1 MIWFIFAAVL
11 AFVLFYFYCKV
22 RKVPKLGSLC
32 LVTGGV
38 KSGKS
43 TLSVYLA
50 IRSYKK
56 EHFRW
61 KVLNLLRRVFKFIS
75 VMEEP
80 LLYSN
85 VPLAGVPYVEL
96 TADLLLRSKRFNYR
110 STIYI
115 QEASLVADS
124 MMFRDQDINDRLLY
138 FNKLIG
144 HETRGGRIIYD
155 TQSIQDCHFAIKR
168 SLSSYLWIHH
178 NVKVPFFVLI
188 YVREL
193 FYSEDSS
200 SVNTFE
206 EDVEKTLLLTIV
218 PKSVWRK
225 FDAYCY
231 SKLTDELPVVTLKK
245 KIKGISFRTKFSQR
259 RQIKQALRTDKIL
272 TLRRRSR

>member
-1 MIWFIFAAVL
+1 MIWIIIAAVL
-11 AFVLFYFYCKV
+11 ACVLFYFYCKV

-50 IRSYKK
+50 IRSWKRD
-56 EHFRW
+56 HFRW
-61 KVLNLLRRVFKFIS
+61 KVLNFLRRVFKFIPVS
-75 VMEEP
+75 EEP

-96 TADLLLRSKRFNYR
+96 TEDLLLRRKRFNYR

-178 NVKVPFFVLI
+178 NLKVPFFVLI

-193 FYSEDSS
+193 FYSEDSG
-200 SVNTFE
+200 SVNTFD

-218 PKSVWRK
+218 PKSVWKK

-231 SKLTDELPVVTLKK
+231 SKLTDELPVVSTKK

-259 RQIKQALRTDKIL
+259 RQIKKALRTDKIL
-272 TLRRRSR
+272 TLRRRLR

>member
-1 MIWFIFAAVL
+1 MIWIIIAAVL
-11 AFVLFYFYCKV
+11 ACVLFYFYCKV

-50 IRSYKK
+50 IRSWKRD
-56 EHFRW
+56 HFRW
-61 KVLNLLRRVFKFIS
+61 KVLNFLRRVFKFIPVS
-75 VMEEP
+75 EEP

-96 TADLLLRSKRFNYR
+96 TEDLLLRRKRFNYR

-178 NVKVPFFVLI
+178 NLKVPFFVLI

-193 FYSEDSS
+193 FYSEDSG

-218 PKSVWRK
+218 PKSVWKK

-231 SKLTDELPVVTLKK
+231 SKLTDELPVVSTKK

-259 RQIKQALRTDKIL
+259 RQIKKALRTDKIL
-272 TLRRRSR
+272 TLRRRLR

>member
-1 MIWFIFAAVL
+1 MIWIILAAVL
-11 AFVLFYFYCKV
+11 ACVLLYFYCKV

-50 IRSYKK
+50 IRSWKR
-56 EHFRW
+56 ERFRW
-61 KVLNLLRRVFKFIS
+61 NVLNLFRRVFKFIPQT
-75 VMEEP
+75 EEP

-96 TADLLLRSKRFNYR
+96 TEDLLLRRKRFNYR

-200 SVNTFE
+200 SVNTFV

-218 PKSVWRK
+218 PKSVWKK
-225 FDAYCY
+225 FDAFCY
-231 SKLTDELPVVTLKK
+231 SKLTDDLPVVSSKK
-245 KIKGISFRTKFSQR
+245 KIKGITFRTKFSQR
-259 RQIKQALRTDKIL
+259 RQIKKVLRTDKIL

>member
-1 MIWFIFAAVL
+1 MIWIILAAVL
-11 AFVLFYFYCKV
+11 ACVLLYFYCKV

-50 IRSYKK
+50 IRSWQR

-61 KVLNLLRRVFKFIS
+61 KVLIFLRRVFKFIPQ
-75 VMEEP
+75 MEEP

-96 TADLLLRSKRFNYR
+96 TEDLLLRRKRFNYR

-178 NVKVPFFVLI
+178 NVKLPFFVLI

-218 PKSVWRK
+218 PKSVWKK
-225 FDAYCY
+225 FDAFCY
-231 SKLTDELPVVTLKK
+231 SKLTDDLPVVSSQK
-245 KIKGISFRTKFSQR
+245 KIKGITFRTKFSQR
-259 RQIKQALRTDKIL
+259 RQIKKALRTDKIL

>member
-1 MIWFIFAAVL
+1 MIWIILAAVL
-11 AFVLFYFYCKV
+11 ACVLLYFYCKV

-50 IRSYKK
+50 IRSWKR

-61 KVLNLLRRVFKFIS
+61 KVLNFLRRVFKFIP

-85 VPLAGVPYVEL
+85 VPLAGVPFVEL
-96 TADLLLRSKRFNYR
+96 TEDLLLRRKRFNYR

-206 EDVEKTLLLTIV
+206 EDVEKTLLLTFV
-218 PKSVWRK
+218 PKSVWK
-225 FDAYCY
+225 KCDAYCY
-231 SKLTDELPVVTLKK
+231 SKLTDELPVVSSKK

-259 RQIKQALRTDKIL
+259 RQIKKALRTDKIL

>member
-1 MIWFIFAAVL
+1 MIWIILAAVL
-11 AFVLFYFYCKV
+11 ACVLLYFYCKV

-50 IRSYKK
+50 IRSWKR

-61 KVLNLLRRVFKFIS
+61 KVLGVLRRVFKFIP
-75 VMEEP
+75 VAEEP

-96 TADLLLRSKRFNYR
+96 TEDLLLRRKRFNYR

-218 PKSVWRK
+218 PKSVWKK

-231 SKLTDELPVVTLKK
+231 SKLTDELPVVSSIK

-259 RQIKQALRTDKIL
+259 RQIKKALRTDKIL

>member
-1 MIWFIFAAVL
+1 M
-11 AFVLFYFYCKV
+11 
-22 RKVPKLGSLC
+22 PKLGSLC

-50 IRSYKK
+50 IRSWKR

-61 KVLNLLRRVFKFIS
+61 KVLNFLRRVFKFIP
-75 VMEEP
+75 VREEP

-85 VPLAGVPYVEL
+85 VPIAGVPFVEL
-96 TADLLLRSKRFNYR
+96 TEDLLLRRKRFNYR

-206 EDVEKTLLLTIV
+206 EDVEKTLLLTVV
-218 PKSVWRK
+218 PKSVWKK

-231 SKLTDELPVVTLKK
+231 SKLTDELPVVSTKK
-245 KIKGISFRTKFSQR
+245 KIMGISFRTKFSQR
-259 RQIKQALRTDKIL
+259 RQIKKALRTDKIL

>member
-1 MIWFIFAAVL
+1 MIWFILAAVL
-11 AFVLFYFYCKV
+11 TCVLLYFYCKV

-61 KVLNLLRRVFKFIS
+61 KVLNLLRRVFKFIP

-96 TADLLLRSKRFNYR
+96 TEDLLLRRKRFNYR

-178 NVKVPFFVLI
+178 NVKIPFFVLI

-193 FYSEDSS
+193 FYSEDNNSI
-200 SVNTFE
+200 NTFD
-206 EDVEKTLLLTIV
+206 EDVEKSLLLTIV
-218 PKSVWRK
+218 PKSVWKK

-231 SKLTDELPVVTLKK
+231 SKLTDHLPSERLLT
-245 KIKGISFRTKFSQR
+245 KIKAIKFGMKGTQKR
-259 RQIKQALRTDKIL
+259 AIKKALRTDKIL
-272 TLRRRSR
+272 TLRRRTK

>member
-1 MIWFIFAAVL
+1 MIWIIFAAVL
-11 AFVLFYFYCKV
+11 ACVLLYFYCKV

-61 KVLNLLRRVFKFIS
+61 KVLGVLRRVFKFIPLT
-75 VMEEP
+75 EEP

-96 TADLLLRSKRFNYR
+96 TEDLLLRRKRFNYR

-124 MMFRDQDINDRLLY
+124 MMYRDQDINDRLLY

-178 NVKVPFFVLI
+178 NVKVPFCVLI

-193 FYSEDSS
+193 FYSEDSG

-206 EDVEKTLLLTIV
+206 EDVEKSLLLTIV
-218 PKSVWRK
+218 PKSVWKK

-231 SKLTDELPVVTLKK
+231 SKLTDYLPVENKRT
-245 KIKGISFRTKFSQR
+245 KIKGIRFNTKFSQR
-259 RQIKQALRTDKIL
+259 RLIKKALRTDKIL
-272 TLRRRSR
+272 TLRRRTK